1 MNCPLKLVIL
11 NLTCVMVAKCSKGQ
25 NPTKLKQDGMS
36 EILKY
41 EIKYA
46 LAETKWHEQQ
56 AFAGVAYHEK
66 ENI

>member
-1 MNCPLKLVIL
+1 
-11 NLTCVMVAKCSKGQ
+11 MVAKCSKGQ